1 MKNIQMIEEP
11 RGTFSSE
18 LGVSVAEWQEI
29 LSDRQVTT
37 DNYRRALMA
46 FYNEPGH
53 KSTCSALSLK
63 YFGNGKDAQR
73 YNAWI
78 TKFGMAVVKKLGRFH
93 IIDRKGEECFWNV
106 AVNPGKDLGLGRF
119 EWTLRSELVQA
130 IEKLG
135 WHQKFSWI
143 PFYMEMA
150 DKLLTFK
157 NNRKALVD
165 IVYSLDSQY
174 VNYIHTDDG
183 GHYSDI
189 DPFTFFGIFNRGSS
203 YEKRIKIAAFFKE
216 QLGIEAEVPE
226 NLEGIPTVFSVMS
239 CFCWSAY
246 IDTDIQPLWDLFE
259 AVLKKEQ
266 GKIEILFDKVCK
278 QKGIKWNITMGLFW
292 IRPYEYIALDS
303 CNQSYLNAIGM
314 PVFPE
319 RQLNAAHYFT
329 FLNELK
335 QQLGSEKLK
344 ENTIPDISYN
354 AWQRNIEDTKH
365 YWLAGYSFNN
375 GNYSQLE
382 RFLKEGIWEGWFRN
396 NSKKDKRGLTLAE
409 TIKQGDIIILKAT
422 GTKGKKHDK
431 PFLRVK
437 AVGIIVSD
445 VVIKEQDD
453 FTRCHYNVVY
463 ISTKERDFD
472 DNNLSSYRA
481 SIHKV
486 DKKANK
492 IIDYVKDLL
501 KPKDMKTSKYKEYID
516 LLKEAHNLVLTGAP
530 GTGKTYMARKIA
542 EEMGAETKFVQ
553 FHPSY
558 DYTDF
563 VEGLRP
569 VDNGS
574 GQVVFERK
582 DGVFKEFCSRAVH
595 NIIDSKKSPETISEE
610 ISWSER
616 LEDFVNDAID
626 NETRYKTVNGS
637 EFTVTGMNGNTIL
650 ILNEQNDKT
659 PKLAVNV
666 QDILTLLINKVP
678 LKYVRDIRR
687 YFNRR
692 YNSQPDSYAF
702 VIVDKMRG
710 KYKKE
715 PHHAAN
721 HIPSEGIKEKA
732 FVFIIDEINRGEASK
747 IFGELF
753 YAIDPGY
760 RGDDKN
766 PVQTQYQN
774 LVTASDE
781 FPNGFYVPKNVYILA
796 TMNDIDRSVESMD
809 FAMRRRFTWKEI
821 SPKDTEYM
829 LDELGQPLADEA
841 RKTMH
846 RLNKVIEDTNG
857 LGAAYMIGPA
867 YFRKLKDN
875 GGSFEKLWKMNLEPL
890 LREYLRGFRK
900 INETIKR
907 FEKAF
912 CEEEGAEG
920 NMQES
925 IDR

>member
-1 MKNIQMIEEP
+1 MKNIQMTEEP

-63 YFGNGKDAQR
+63 YFGNAKDAQR

-78 TKFGMAVVKKLGRFH
+78 TKFGMAVVKKLARFH
-93 IIDRKGEECFWNV
+93 VIDTNGEECFWNV
-106 AVNPGKDLGLGRF
+106 AVNPGKDLGQGKF
-119 EWTLRSELVQA
+119 EWTLRGELVQA

-150 DKLLTFK
+150 DKLLAFK
-157 NNRKALVD
+157 DNRKALVD
-165 IVYSLDSQY
+165 IVYSLNKRY

-183 GHYSDI
+183 SHYPDI
-189 DPFTFFGIFNRGSS
+189 DPFTFFGIFNRGNS
-203 YEKRIKIAAFFKE
+203 YEKRIKIATFFKE
-216 QLGIEAEVPE
+216 QLKIEAEVPKDFG
-226 NLEGIPTVFSVMS
+226 GIPILFSAKS

-246 IDTDIQPLWDLFE
+246 IATDIQPLWDLFE

-319 RQLNAAHYFT
+319 RQLNATHYFT

-354 AWQRNIEDTKH
+354 AWQRNIGDTK
-365 YWLAGYSFNN
+365 SSQPNN
-375 GNYSQLE
+375 IEEQLQ
-382 RFLKEGIWEGWFRN
+382 
-396 NSKKDKRGLTLAE
+396 S
-409 TIKQGDIIILKAT
+409 
-422 GTKGKKHDK
+422 
-431 PFLRVK
+431 
-437 AVGIIVSD
+437 
-445 VVIKEQDD
+445 
-453 FTRCHYNVVY
+453 
-463 ISTKERDFD
+463 
-472 DNNLSSYRA
+472 
-481 SIHKV
+481 
-486 DKKANK
+486 
-492 IIDYVKDLL
+492 
-501 KPKDMKTSKYKEYID
+501 KDMKTSKYKEYID

-702 VIVDKMRG
+702 VIVDKMRE

-721 HIPSEGIKEKA
+721 HIPSEGIKEKP

-829 LDELGQPLADEA
+829 LDELRQPLADEA
-841 RKTMH
+841 KKTMH

>member
-18 LGVSVAEWQEI
+18 LGINVTEWQEI

-63 YFGNGKDAQR
+63 YFGNAKDAQR

-78 TKFGMAVVKKLGRFH
+78 TKFGMAVVKRLGHFH

-150 DKLLTFK
+150 DKLLAFK
-157 NNRKALVD
+157 NNRKSLVD
-165 IVYSLDSQY
+165 VVYSLNNRY
-174 VNYIHTDDG
+174 VNYIHTDEG
-183 GHYSDI
+183 GHYPDI
-189 DPFTFFGIFNRGSS
+189 DPFTFFGIFNRGNS
-203 YEKRIKIAAFFKE
+203 YEKRIKIATFFKE
-216 QLGIEAEVPE
+216 QLGIEAEVPKDFG
-226 NLEGIPTVFSVMS
+226 GIPILFSVKS

-246 IDTDIQPLWDLFE
+246 IATDIQPLWNLFE

-354 AWQRNIEDTKH
+354 AWQRNIGDTK
-365 YWLAGYSFNN
+365 S
-375 GNYSQLE
+375 SQPYNIE
-382 RFLKEGIWEGWFRN
+382 
-396 NSKKDKRGLTLAE
+396 
-409 TIKQGDIIILKAT
+409 
-422 GTKGKKHDK
+422 
-431 PFLRVK
+431 
-437 AVGIIVSD
+437 
-445 VVIKEQDD
+445 EQLQ
-453 FTRCHYNVVY
+453 
-463 ISTKERDFD
+463 S
-472 DNNLSSYRA
+472 
-481 SIHKV
+481 
-486 DKKANK
+486 
-492 IIDYVKDLL
+492 
-501 KPKDMKTSKYKEYID
+501 KDMETSKYKEYID

-542 EEMGAETKFVQ
+542 EEMGAETEFVQ

-574 GQVVFERK
+574 DQVVFERK
-582 DGVFKEFCSRAVH
+582 DGVFKEFCSRAVQ

-616 LEDFVNDAID
+616 LEDFVNDAKD
-626 NETRYKTVNGS
+626 YETRYKTVNGS
-637 EFTVTGMNGNTIL
+637 EFTVEKMNEKTIW
-650 ILNEQNDKT
+650 IRNEQNDKT

-687 YFNRR
+687 YFNKR

-702 VIVDKMRG
+702 VIVDKMRE

-721 HIPSEGIKEKA
+721 HIPSEGIKEKP

-774 LVTASDE
+774 LVTDSDG

-841 RKTMH
+841 KKTMH

-890 LREYLRGFRK
+890 LREYLRGFRRIEDTMEK
-900 INETIKR
+900 FK
-907 FEKAF
+907 KAF
-912 CEEEGAEG
+912 FEEEKVEG
-920 NMQES
+920 NM
-925 IDR
+925 

>member
-63 YFGNGKDAQR
+63 YFGNAKDAQR

-78 TKFGMAVVKKLGRFH
+78 TKFGMAVVKRLGRFH
-93 IIDRKGEECFWNV
+93 VIDTKGEECFWNV

-119 EWTLRSELVQA
+119 EWTLRGELVQA

-150 DKLLTFK
+150 DKLLAFK
-157 NNRKALVD
+157 DNRKALVD
-165 IVYSLDSQY
+165 IVYSLNKRY
-174 VNYIHTDDG
+174 VNYIHTDEG
-183 GHYSDI
+183 SHYPDI
-189 DPFTFFGIFNRGSS
+189 DPFTFFGIFNRGNS
-203 YEKRIKIAAFFKE
+203 YEKRIKIATFFKE
-216 QLGIEAEVPE
+216 QLKIEAEVPKDFG
-226 NLEGIPTVFSVMS
+226 GIPILFSAKS

-246 IDTDIQPLWDLFE
+246 VDTDIQPLWDLFE

-354 AWQRNIEDTKH
+354 AWQRNIGDTK
-365 YWLAGYSFNN
+365 S
-375 GNYSQLE
+375 SQPYNIE
-382 RFLKEGIWEGWFRN
+382 
-396 NSKKDKRGLTLAE
+396 
-409 TIKQGDIIILKAT
+409 
-422 GTKGKKHDK
+422 
-431 PFLRVK
+431 
-437 AVGIIVSD
+437 
-445 VVIKEQDD
+445 EQLQ
-453 FTRCHYNVVY
+453 
-463 ISTKERDFD
+463 S
-472 DNNLSSYRA
+472 
-481 SIHKV
+481 
-486 DKKANK
+486 
-492 IIDYVKDLL
+492 
-501 KPKDMKTSKYKEYID
+501 KDMETSKYKEYID

-542 EEMGAETKFVQ
+542 EEMGAETEFVQ

-574 GQVVFERK
+574 DQVVFERK
-582 DGVFKEFCSRAVH
+582 DGVFKEFCSRAVQ

-616 LEDFVNDAID
+616 LKTFVNDAID
-626 NETRYKTVNGS
+626 YRTRYKTVNGS
-637 EFTVTGMNGNTIL
+637 EFTVEDMNEKTIW
-650 ILNEQNDKT
+650 IRNEQNEKT
-659 PKLAVNV
+659 ADLAVNV

-687 YFNRR
+687 YFNGR

-702 VIVDKMRG
+702 VIVDKMRE
-710 KYKKE
+710 KYNKE
-715 PHHAAN
+715 PHHAAS
-721 HIPSEGIKEKA
+721 HIPSEGIKEKP
-732 FVFIIDEINRGEASK
+732 FVFIIDEINRGEVSK

-760 RGDDKN
+760 RGDDIN

-841 RKTMH
+841 KKTMH

-890 LREYLRGFRK
+890 LREYLRGFRRIEDTMEK
-900 INETIKR
+900 FK
-907 FEKAF
+907 KAF
-912 CEEEGAEG
+912 FEEEKVEG
-920 NMQES
+920 NM
-925 IDR
+925 

>member
-1 MKNIQMIEEP
+1 MLRSVDFKGWQTGLFLLLITNTMMKNIQMIEEP

-18 LGVSVAEWQEI
+18 LGINVTKWQEI

-63 YFGNGKDAQR
+63 YFGNAKDAQR

-78 TKFGMAVVKKLGRFH
+78 TKFGMAVVKKLGHFH

-106 AVNPGKDLGLGRF
+106 AVNPGKDLGQGRF
-119 EWTLRSELVQA
+119 EWTLRSELIQA

-174 VNYIHTDDG
+174 VKYIHTDDG
-183 GHYSDI
+183 GRYPDI
-189 DPFTFFGIFNRGSS
+189 DPFTFFGIFNRGNS
-203 YEKRIKIAAFFKE
+203 YEKRIKIATFFKE

-226 NLEGIPTVFSVMS
+226 NLEGIPTVFFVMS

-246 IDTDIQPLWDLFE
+246 IDTDVQPLWDLFE

-354 AWQRNIEDTKH
+354 AWQRNIGDTK
-365 YWLAGYSFNN
+365 S
-375 GNYSQLE
+375 SQPYNIE
-382 RFLKEGIWEGWFRN
+382 
-396 NSKKDKRGLTLAE
+396 
-409 TIKQGDIIILKAT
+409 
-422 GTKGKKHDK
+422 
-431 PFLRVK
+431 
-437 AVGIIVSD
+437 
-445 VVIKEQDD
+445 EQLQ
-453 FTRCHYNVVY
+453 
-463 ISTKERDFD
+463 S
-472 DNNLSSYRA
+472 
-481 SIHKV
+481 
-486 DKKANK
+486 
-492 IIDYVKDLL
+492 
-501 KPKDMKTSKYKEYID
+501 KDMETSKYKEYID

-542 EEMGAETKFVQ
+542 EEMGAETEFVQ

-569 VDNGS
+569 VDKGS
-574 GQVVFERK
+574 DQVVFERK
-582 DGVFKEFCSRAVH
+582 DGVFKEFCSRAVQ

-616 LEDFVNDAID
+616 LKAFVNDAID
-626 NETRYKTVNGS
+626 YRTRYKTVNGS
-637 EFTVTGMNGNTIL
+637 EFTVEDMNEKTIW
-650 ILNEQNDKT
+650 IRNEQNEKT
-659 PKLAVNV
+659 ADLAVNV

-678 LKYVRDIRR
+678 LKYVRDIRL
-687 YFNRR
+687 YFNGR

-702 VIVDKMRG
+702 VIVDKMRE

-721 HIPSEGIKEKA
+721 HIPSEGIKEKP
-732 FVFIIDEINRGEASK
+732 FVFIIDEINRGEVSK

-760 RGDDKN
+760 RGDDIN

-841 RKTMH
+841 KKTMH

-890 LREYLRGFRK
+890 LREYLRGFRRIEDTMEK
-900 INETIKR
+900 FK
-907 FEKAF
+907 KAF
-912 CEEEGAEG
+912 FEEEKAEG
-920 NMQES
+920 NM
-925 IDR
+925 

>member
-1 MKNIQMIEEP
+1 MLRSVDFKGWQTGLFLLLITNTMMKNIQMIEEP

-18 LGVSVAEWQEI
+18 LGINVTEWQEI

-63 YFGNGKDAQR
+63 YFGNAKDAQR

-78 TKFGMAVVKKLGRFH
+78 TKFGMAVVKRLGHFH

-150 DKLLTFK
+150 DKLLAFK
-157 NNRKALVD
+157 NNRKSLVD
-165 IVYSLDSQY
+165 VVYSLNNRY
-174 VNYIHTDDG
+174 VNYIHTDEG
-183 GHYSDI
+183 GHYPDI
-189 DPFTFFGIFNRGSS
+189 DPFTFFGIFNRGNS
-203 YEKRIKIAAFFKE
+203 YEKRIKIATFFKE
-216 QLGIEAEVPE
+216 QLGIEAEVPKDFG
-226 NLEGIPTVFSVMS
+226 GIPILFSVKS

-246 IDTDIQPLWDLFE
+246 IATDIQPLWNLFE

-354 AWQRNIEDTKH
+354 AWQRNIGDTK
-365 YWLAGYSFNN
+365 S
-375 GNYSQLE
+375 SQPYNIE
-382 RFLKEGIWEGWFRN
+382 
-396 NSKKDKRGLTLAE
+396 
-409 TIKQGDIIILKAT
+409 
-422 GTKGKKHDK
+422 
-431 PFLRVK
+431 
-437 AVGIIVSD
+437 
-445 VVIKEQDD
+445 EQLQ
-453 FTRCHYNVVY
+453 
-463 ISTKERDFD
+463 S
-472 DNNLSSYRA
+472 
-481 SIHKV
+481 
-486 DKKANK
+486 
-492 IIDYVKDLL
+492 
-501 KPKDMKTSKYKEYID
+501 KDMETSKYKEYID

-542 EEMGAETKFVQ
+542 EEMGAETEFVQ

-574 GQVVFERK
+574 DQVVFERK
-582 DGVFKEFCSRAVH
+582 DGVFKEFCSRAVQ

-616 LEDFVNDAID
+616 LEDFVNDAKD
-626 NETRYKTVNGS
+626 YETRYKTVNGS
-637 EFTVTGMNGNTIL
+637 EFTVEKMNEKTIW
-650 ILNEQNDKT
+650 IRNEQNDKT

-687 YFNRR
+687 YFNKR

-702 VIVDKMRG
+702 VIVDKMRE

-721 HIPSEGIKEKA
+721 HIPSEGIKEKP

-774 LVTASDE
+774 LVTDSDG

-841 RKTMH
+841 KKTMH

-890 LREYLRGFRK
+890 LREYLRGFRRIEDTMEK
-900 INETIKR
+900 FK
-907 FEKAF
+907 KAF
-912 CEEEGAEG
+912 FEEEKVEG
-920 NMQES
+920 NM
-925 IDR
+925 

>member
-63 YFGNGKDAQR
+63 YFGNAKDAQR

-78 TKFGMAVVKKLGRFH
+78 TKFGMAVVKRLGRFH
-93 IIDRKGEECFWNV
+93 VIDTKGEECFWNV
-106 AVNPGKDLGLGRF
+106 AVNPGKDLGQGKF

-150 DKLLTFK
+150 DKLLAFK
-157 NNRKALVD
+157 DNRKALVD
-165 IVYSLDSQY
+165 IVYSLNKRY
-174 VNYIHTDDG
+174 VNYIHTDEG
-183 GHYSDI
+183 SHYPDI
-189 DPFTFFGIFNRGSS
+189 DPFTFFGIFNRGNS
-203 YEKRIKIAAFFKE
+203 YEKRIKIATFFKE
-216 QLGIEAEVPE
+216 QLKIEAEVPKDFG
-226 NLEGIPTVFSVMS
+226 GIPILFSAKS

-246 IDTDIQPLWDLFE
+246 IATDIQPLWDLFE

-319 RQLNAAHYFT
+319 RQLNAVHYFT

-354 AWQRNIEDTKH
+354 AWQRNIGDTK
-365 YWLAGYSFNN
+365 S
-375 GNYSQLE
+375 SQPYNIE
-382 RFLKEGIWEGWFRN
+382 
-396 NSKKDKRGLTLAE
+396 
-409 TIKQGDIIILKAT
+409 
-422 GTKGKKHDK
+422 
-431 PFLRVK
+431 
-437 AVGIIVSD
+437 
-445 VVIKEQDD
+445 EQLQ
-453 FTRCHYNVVY
+453 
-463 ISTKERDFD
+463 S
-472 DNNLSSYRA
+472 
-481 SIHKV
+481 
-486 DKKANK
+486 
-492 IIDYVKDLL
+492 
-501 KPKDMKTSKYKEYID
+501 KDMETSKYKEYID

-542 EEMGAETKFVQ
+542 EEMGAETEFVQ

-569 VDNGS
+569 IDNGE
-574 GQVVFERK
+574 GQIVFERK
-582 DGVFKEFCSRAVH
+582 DGVFKEFCSRAVQ
-595 NIIDSKKSPETISEE
+595 NLIDTSKSVEE
-610 ISWSER
+610 LSDEKYWKML
-616 LEDFVNDAID
+616 LEEFVNDAID
-626 NETRYKTVNGS
+626 NTTTFKMVNGS
-637 EFTVTGMNGNTIL
+637 EFVITGMTESYVS
-650 ILNEQNDKT
+650 ILNEQNAIVSQINIKIREI
-659 PKLAVNV
+659 LVLLVNEV
-666 QDILTLLINKVP
+666 TLEL
-678 LKYVRDIRR
+678 VRDIRE
-687 YFNRR
+687 YFRR
-692 YNSQPDSYAF
+692 KVTRQEDSYTF
-702 VIVDKMRG
+702 VIVNQMREM
-710 KYKKE
+710 YKTSRSIEVSQALIHNNQK
-715 PHHAAN
+715 
-721 HIPSEGIKEKA
+721 KD

-774 LVTASDE
+774 LVTDSDD

-821 SPKDTEYM
+821 SPKDTENM

-841 RKTMH
+841 KKTMH

-900 INETIKR
+900 INETMKR

>member
-1 MKNIQMIEEP
+1 MMKNIQMIEES

-63 YFGNGKDAQR
+63 YFGNAKDAQR

-78 TKFGMAVVKKLGRFH
+78 TKFGMAVVKRLGRFH
-93 IIDRKGEECFWNV
+93 VIDTKGEECFWNV
-106 AVNPGKDLGLGRF
+106 AVNPGKDLGQGKF

-150 DKLLTFK
+150 DKLLAFK
-157 NNRKALVD
+157 DNRKALVD
-165 IVYSLDSQY
+165 IVYSLNKRY
-174 VNYIHTDDG
+174 VNYIHTDEG
-183 GHYSDI
+183 SHYPDI
-189 DPFTFFGIFNRGSS
+189 DPFTFFGIFNRGNS
-203 YEKRIKIAAFFKE
+203 YEKRIKIATFFKE
-216 QLGIEAEVPE
+216 QLKIEAEVPKDFG
-226 NLEGIPTVFSVMS
+226 GIPILFSAKS

-246 IDTDIQPLWDLFE
+246 IATDIQPLWDLLE

-354 AWQRNIEDTKH
+354 AWQRNIGDTK
-365 YWLAGYSFNN
+365 S
-375 GNYSQLE
+375 SQPYNIE
-382 RFLKEGIWEGWFRN
+382 
-396 NSKKDKRGLTLAE
+396 
-409 TIKQGDIIILKAT
+409 
-422 GTKGKKHDK
+422 
-431 PFLRVK
+431 
-437 AVGIIVSD
+437 
-445 VVIKEQDD
+445 EQLQ
-453 FTRCHYNVVY
+453 
-463 ISTKERDFD
+463 S
-472 DNNLSSYRA
+472 
-481 SIHKV
+481 
-486 DKKANK
+486 
-492 IIDYVKDLL
+492 
-501 KPKDMKTSKYKEYID
+501 KDMKTSKYKEYID

-542 EEMGAETKFVQ
+542 EEMGAETEFVQ

-569 VDNGS
+569 IDNGE
-574 GQVVFERK
+574 GQIVFERK
-582 DGVFKEFCSRAVH
+582 DGVFKEFCSRAVQ
-595 NIIDSKKSPETISEE
+595 NLIDTSKSVEE
-610 ISWSER
+610 LSDEKYWKML
-616 LEDFVNDAID
+616 LEEFVNDAID
-626 NETRYKTVNGS
+626 NTTTFKMVNGS
-637 EFTVTGMNGNTIL
+637 EFVITGMTESYVS
-650 ILNEQNDKT
+650 ILNEQNAIVSQINIKIREI
-659 PKLAVNV
+659 LVLLVNEV
-666 QDILTLLINKVP
+666 TLEL
-678 LKYVRDIRR
+678 VRDIRE
-687 YFNRR
+687 YFRR
-692 YNSQPDSYAF
+692 KVTRQEDSYTF
-702 VIVDKMRG
+702 VIVNQMREM
-710 KYKKE
+710 YKTSRSIEVSQALIHNNQK
-715 PHHAAN
+715 
-721 HIPSEGIKEKA
+721 KDY
-732 FVFIIDEINRGEASK
+732 VFIIDEINRGEASK

-774 LVTASDE
+774 LVTDSDD
-781 FPNGFYVPKNVYILA
+781 FSNGFYVPKNVYILA

-841 RKTMH
+841 KKTMH

-900 INETIKR
+900 INETMKR

>member
-63 YFGNGKDAQR
+63 YFGNAKDAQR

-78 TKFGMAVVKKLGRFH
+78 TKFGMAVVKRLGRFLV
-93 IIDRKGEECFWNV
+93 IDTKGEECFWNV
-106 AVNPGKDLGLGRF
+106 AVNPGKDLGQGKF

-150 DKLLTFK
+150 DKLLAFK
-157 NNRKALVD
+157 DNRKALVD
-165 IVYSLDSQY
+165 IVYSLNKRY
-174 VNYIHTDDG
+174 VNYIHTDEG
-183 GHYSDI
+183 SHYPDI
-189 DPFTFFGIFNRGSS
+189 DPFTFFGIFNRGNS
-203 YEKRIKIAAFFKE
+203 YEKRIKIATFFKE
-216 QLGIEAEVPE
+216 QLKIEAEVPKDFG
-226 NLEGIPTVFSVMS
+226 GIPILFSAKS

-246 IDTDIQPLWDLFE
+246 VDTDIQPLWDLFE

-354 AWQRNIEDTKH
+354 AWQRNIGDTK
-365 YWLAGYSFNN
+365 S
-375 GNYSQLE
+375 SQPYNIE
-382 RFLKEGIWEGWFRN
+382 
-396 NSKKDKRGLTLAE
+396 
-409 TIKQGDIIILKAT
+409 
-422 GTKGKKHDK
+422 
-431 PFLRVK
+431 
-437 AVGIIVSD
+437 
-445 VVIKEQDD
+445 EQLQ
-453 FTRCHYNVVY
+453 
-463 ISTKERDFD
+463 S
-472 DNNLSSYRA
+472 
-481 SIHKV
+481 
-486 DKKANK
+486 
-492 IIDYVKDLL
+492 
-501 KPKDMKTSKYKEYID
+501 KDMETSKYKEYID

-542 EEMGAETKFVQ
+542 EEMGAETEFVQ

-569 VDNGS
+569 IDNGE
-574 GQVVFERK
+574 GQIVFERK
-582 DGVFKEFCSRAVH
+582 DGVFKEFCSRAVQ

-702 VIVDKMRG
+702 VIVDKMRE

-721 HIPSEGIKEKA
+721 HIPTEGIKEKP

-774 LVTASDE
+774 LVTDSDD

-890 LREYLRGFRK
+890 LREYLRGFRRIEDTMEK
-900 INETIKR
+900 FK
-907 FEKAF
+907 KAF
-912 CEEEGAEG
+912 FEEEKVEG
-920 NMQES
+920 NM
-925 IDR
+925 

>member
-1 MKNIQMIEEP
+1 
-11 RGTFSSE
+11 
-18 LGVSVAEWQEI
+18 
-29 LSDRQVTT
+29 
-37 DNYRRALMA
+37 
-46 FYNEPGH
+46 
-53 KSTCSALSLK
+53 
-63 YFGNGKDAQR
+63 
-73 YNAWI
+73 
-78 TKFGMAVVKKLGRFH
+78 
-93 IIDRKGEECFWNV
+93 
-106 AVNPGKDLGLGRF
+106 
-119 EWTLRSELVQA
+119 
-130 IEKLG
+130 
-135 WHQKFSWI
+135 
-143 PFYMEMA
+143 
-150 DKLLTFK
+150 
-157 NNRKALVD
+157 
-165 IVYSLDSQY
+165 
-174 VNYIHTDDG
+174 
-183 GHYSDI
+183 
-189 DPFTFFGIFNRGSS
+189 
-203 YEKRIKIAAFFKE
+203 
-216 QLGIEAEVPE
+216 
-226 NLEGIPTVFSVMS
+226 
-239 CFCWSAY
+239 
-246 IDTDIQPLWDLFE
+246 
-259 AVLKKEQ
+259 
-266 GKIEILFDKVCK
+266 
-278 QKGIKWNITMGLFW
+278 MGLFW

-354 AWQRNIEDTKH
+354 AWQRNIGDTK
-365 YWLAGYSFNN
+365 S
-375 GNYSQLE
+375 SQPYNIE
-382 RFLKEGIWEGWFRN
+382 
-396 NSKKDKRGLTLAE
+396 
-409 TIKQGDIIILKAT
+409 
-422 GTKGKKHDK
+422 
-431 PFLRVK
+431 
-437 AVGIIVSD
+437 
-445 VVIKEQDD
+445 EQLQ
-453 FTRCHYNVVY
+453 
-463 ISTKERDFD
+463 S
-472 DNNLSSYRA
+472 
-481 SIHKV
+481 
-486 DKKANK
+486 
-492 IIDYVKDLL
+492 
-501 KPKDMKTSKYKEYID
+501 KDMETSKYKEYID

-542 EEMGAETKFVQ
+542 EEMGAETEFVQ

-569 VDNGS
+569 VDKGS
-574 GQVVFERK
+574 DQVVFERK
-582 DGVFKEFCSRAVH
+582 DGVFKEFCSRAVQ

-610 ISWSER
+610 ILWSER
-616 LEDFVNDAID
+616 LEDFVNDAKD
-626 NETRYKTVNGS
+626 YETRYKTVNGS
-637 EFTVTGMNGNTIL
+637 EFTVEKMNEKTIW
-650 ILNEQNDKT
+650 IRNEQNDKT

-687 YFNRR
+687 YFNKR

-702 VIVDKMRG
+702 VIVDKMRE

-721 HIPSEGIKEKA
+721 HIPSEGIKEKP

-774 LVTASDE
+774 LVTDSDD

-821 SPKDTEYM
+821 LPKDTEYM

-841 RKTMH
+841 KKTMH

-890 LREYLRGFRK
+890 LREYLRGFRR
-900 INETIKR
+900 IEDTIEK
-907 FEKAF
+907 FKKAF
-912 CEEEGAEG
+912 FEEEKVEG
-920 NMQES
+920 NM
-925 IDR
+925 

>member
-1 MKNIQMIEEP
+1 MIEEP

-18 LGVSVAEWQEI
+18 LGINVTKWQEI

-63 YFGNGKDAQR
+63 YFGNAKDAQR

-78 TKFGMAVVKKLGRFH
+78 TKFGMAVVKKLGHFH

-106 AVNPGKDLGLGRF
+106 AVNPGKDLGQGRF
-119 EWTLRSELVQA
+119 EWTLRSELIQA

-174 VNYIHTDDG
+174 VKYIHTDDG
-183 GHYSDI
+183 GRYPDI
-189 DPFTFFGIFNRGSS
+189 DPFTFFGIFNRGNS
-203 YEKRIKIAAFFKE
+203 YEKRIKIATFFKE

-226 NLEGIPTVFSVMS
+226 NLEGIPTVFFVMS

-246 IDTDIQPLWDLFE
+246 IDTDVQPLWDLFE

-354 AWQRNIEDTKH
+354 AWQRNIGDTK
-365 YWLAGYSFNN
+365 S
-375 GNYSQLE
+375 SQPYNIE
-382 RFLKEGIWEGWFRN
+382 
-396 NSKKDKRGLTLAE
+396 
-409 TIKQGDIIILKAT
+409 
-422 GTKGKKHDK
+422 
-431 PFLRVK
+431 
-437 AVGIIVSD
+437 
-445 VVIKEQDD
+445 EQLQ
-453 FTRCHYNVVY
+453 
-463 ISTKERDFD
+463 S
-472 DNNLSSYRA
+472 
-481 SIHKV
+481 
-486 DKKANK
+486 
-492 IIDYVKDLL
+492 
-501 KPKDMKTSKYKEYID
+501 KDMETSKYKEYID

-542 EEMGAETKFVQ
+542 EEMGAETEFVQ

-569 VDNGS
+569 VDKGS
-574 GQVVFERK
+574 DQVVFERK
-582 DGVFKEFCSRAVH
+582 DGVFKEFCSRAVQ

-616 LEDFVNDAID
+616 LKAFVNDAID
-626 NETRYKTVNGS
+626 YRTRYKTVNGS
-637 EFTVTGMNGNTIL
+637 EFTVEDMNEKTIW
-650 ILNEQNDKT
+650 IRNEQNEKT
-659 PKLAVNV
+659 ADLAVNV

-687 YFNRR
+687 YFNGR

-702 VIVDKMRG
+702 VIVDKMRE

-721 HIPSEGIKEKA
+721 HIPSEGIKEKP
-732 FVFIIDEINRGEASK
+732 FVFIIDEINRGEVSK

-760 RGDDKN
+760 RGDDIN

-841 RKTMH
+841 KKTMH

-890 LREYLRGFRK
+890 LREYLRGFRRIEDTMEK
-900 INETIKR
+900 FK
-907 FEKAF
+907 KAF
-912 CEEEGAEG
+912 FEEEKAEG
-920 NMQES
+920 NM
-925 IDR
+925 

>member
-1 MKNIQMIEEP
+1 M
-11 RGTFSSE
+11 
-18 LGVSVAEWQEI
+18 
-29 LSDRQVTT
+29 
-37 DNYRRALMA
+37 
-46 FYNEPGH
+46 
-53 KSTCSALSLK
+53 
-63 YFGNGKDAQR
+63 
-73 YNAWI
+73 
-78 TKFGMAVVKKLGRFH
+78 
-93 IIDRKGEECFWNV
+93 
-106 AVNPGKDLGLGRF
+106 
-119 EWTLRSELVQA
+119 RSELVQA

-150 DKLLTFK
+150 DKLLAFK
-157 NNRKALVD
+157 DNRKALVD
-165 IVYSLDSQY
+165 IVYSLNKRY
-174 VNYIHTDDG
+174 VNYIHTDEG
-183 GHYSDI
+183 SHYPDI
-189 DPFTFFGIFNRGSS
+189 DPFTFFGIFNRGNS
-203 YEKRIKIAAFFKE
+203 YEKRIKIATFFKE
-216 QLGIEAEVPE
+216 QLKIEAEVPKDFG
-226 NLEGIPTVFSVMS
+226 GIPILFSAKS

-246 IDTDIQPLWDLFE
+246 VDTDIQPLWDLFE

-354 AWQRNIEDTKH
+354 AWQRNIGDTK
-365 YWLAGYSFNN
+365 S
-375 GNYSQLE
+375 SQPYNIE
-382 RFLKEGIWEGWFRN
+382 
-396 NSKKDKRGLTLAE
+396 
-409 TIKQGDIIILKAT
+409 
-422 GTKGKKHDK
+422 
-431 PFLRVK
+431 
-437 AVGIIVSD
+437 
-445 VVIKEQDD
+445 EQLQ
-453 FTRCHYNVVY
+453 
-463 ISTKERDFD
+463 S
-472 DNNLSSYRA
+472 
-481 SIHKV
+481 
-486 DKKANK
+486 
-492 IIDYVKDLL
+492 
-501 KPKDMKTSKYKEYID
+501 KDMETSKYKEYID

-542 EEMGAETKFVQ
+542 EEMGAETEFVQ

-569 VDNGS
+569 IDNGE
-574 GQVVFERK
+574 GQIVFERK
-582 DGVFKEFCSRAVH
+582 DGVFKEFCSRAVQ
-595 NIIDSKKSPETISEE
+595 NLIDTSKSVEE
-610 ISWSER
+610 LSDEKYWKML
-616 LEDFVNDAID
+616 LEEFVNDAID
-626 NETRYKTVNGS
+626 NTTTFKMVNGS
-637 EFTVTGMNGNTIL
+637 EFVITGMTESYVS
-650 ILNEQNDKT
+650 ILNEQNAIVSQINIKIREI
-659 PKLAVNV
+659 LVLLVNEV
-666 QDILTLLINKVP
+666 TLEL
-678 LKYVRDIRR
+678 VRDIRE
-687 YFNRR
+687 YFRR
-692 YNSQPDSYAF
+692 KVTRQEDSYTF
-702 VIVDKMRG
+702 VIVNQMREM
-710 KYKKE
+710 YKTSRSIEVSQALIHNNQK
-715 PHHAAN
+715 
-721 HIPSEGIKEKA
+721 KDY
-732 FVFIIDEINRGEASK
+732 VFIIDEINRGEASK

-774 LVTASDE
+774 LVTDSDD

-890 LREYLRGFRK
+890 LREYLRGFRRIEDTMEK
-900 INETIKR
+900 FK
-907 FEKAF
+907 KAF
-912 CEEEGAEG
+912 FEEEKVEG
-920 NMQES
+920 NM
-925 IDR
+925 

>member
-18 LGVSVAEWQEI
+18 LGVNVAEWQEI

-46 FYNEPGH
+46 FYNELGH

-63 YFGNGKDAQR
+63 YFGNAKDAQR

-78 TKFGMAVVKKLGRFH
+78 TKFGMAVVKRLGRFH
-93 IIDRKGEECFWNV
+93 VIDTKGEECFWNV

-119 EWTLRSELVQA
+119 EWTLRGELVQA

-150 DKLLTFK
+150 DKLLAFK
-157 NNRKALVD
+157 DNRKALVD
-165 IVYSLDSQY
+165 IVYSLNKRY
-174 VNYIHTDDG
+174 VNYIHTDEG
-183 GHYSDI
+183 SHYPDI
-189 DPFTFFGIFNRGSS
+189 DPFTFFGIFNRGNS
-203 YEKRIKIAAFFKE
+203 YEKRIKIATFFKE
-216 QLGIEAEVPE
+216 QLKIEAEVPKDFG
-226 NLEGIPTVFSVMS
+226 GIPILFSAKS

-246 IDTDIQPLWDLFE
+246 VDTDIQPLWDLFE

-354 AWQRNIEDTKH
+354 AWQRNIGDTK
-365 YWLAGYSFNN
+365 S
-375 GNYSQLE
+375 SQPCNIE
-382 RFLKEGIWEGWFRN
+382 
-396 NSKKDKRGLTLAE
+396 
-409 TIKQGDIIILKAT
+409 
-422 GTKGKKHDK
+422 
-431 PFLRVK
+431 
-437 AVGIIVSD
+437 
-445 VVIKEQDD
+445 EQLQ
-453 FTRCHYNVVY
+453 
-463 ISTKERDFD
+463 S
-472 DNNLSSYRA
+472 
-481 SIHKV
+481 
-486 DKKANK
+486 
-492 IIDYVKDLL
+492 
-501 KPKDMKTSKYKEYID
+501 KDMETSKYKEYID

-542 EEMGAETKFVQ
+542 EEMGAETEFVQ

-569 VDNGS
+569 VDKGS
-574 GQVVFERK
+574 DQVVFERK
-582 DGVFKEFCSRAVH
+582 DGIFKEFCSRAVQ

-702 VIVDKMRG
+702 VIVDKMRE

-721 HIPSEGIKEKA
+721 HILSEGIKEKP

-774 LVTASDE
+774 LVTDSDD

-890 LREYLRGFRK
+890 LREYLRGFRRIEDTMEK
-900 INETIKR
+900 FK
-907 FEKAF
+907 KAF
-912 CEEEGAEG
+912 FEEEKVEG
-920 NMQES
+920 NM
-925 IDR
+925 

>member
-63 YFGNGKDAQR
+63 YFGNAKDAQR

-78 TKFGMAVVKKLGRFH
+78 TKFGMAVVKRLGRFH
-93 IIDRKGEECFWNV
+93 VIDTKGEECFWNV
-106 AVNPGKDLGLGRF
+106 AVNPGKDLGQGKF

-150 DKLLTFK
+150 DKLLAFK
-157 NNRKALVD
+157 DNRKALAD
-165 IVYSLDSQY
+165 IVYSLDRQY
-174 VNYIHTDDG
+174 VKYIHTDDG
-183 GHYSDI
+183 GRYPDI
-189 DPFTFFGIFNRGSS
+189 DPFTFFGIFNRGNS
-203 YEKRIKIAAFFKE
+203 YEKRIKIATFFKE
-216 QLGIEAEVPE
+216 QLKIEAEVPKDFG
-226 NLEGIPTVFSVMS
+226 GIPILFSAKS

-246 IDTDIQPLWDLFE
+246 VDTDIQPLWDLFE

-314 PVFPE
+314 TVFPE

-354 AWQRNIEDTKH
+354 AWQRNIGDTK
-365 YWLAGYSFNN
+365 S
-375 GNYSQLE
+375 SQPYNIE
-382 RFLKEGIWEGWFRN
+382 
-396 NSKKDKRGLTLAE
+396 
-409 TIKQGDIIILKAT
+409 
-422 GTKGKKHDK
+422 
-431 PFLRVK
+431 
-437 AVGIIVSD
+437 
-445 VVIKEQDD
+445 EQLQ
-453 FTRCHYNVVY
+453 
-463 ISTKERDFD
+463 S
-472 DNNLSSYRA
+472 
-481 SIHKV
+481 
-486 DKKANK
+486 
-492 IIDYVKDLL
+492 
-501 KPKDMKTSKYKEYID
+501 KDMETSKYKEYID

-542 EEMGAETKFVQ
+542 EEMGAETEFVQ

-569 VDNGS
+569 VDKGS
-574 GQVVFERK
+574 DQVVFERK
-582 DGVFKEFCSRAVH
+582 DGVFKEFCSRAVQ

-610 ISWSER
+610 ILWSER
-616 LEDFVNDAID
+616 LEDFVNDAKD
-626 NETRYKTVNGS
+626 YETRYKTVNGS
-637 EFTVTGMNGNTIL
+637 EFTVEKMNEKTIW
-650 ILNEQNDKT
+650 IRNEQNDKT

-687 YFNRR
+687 YFNGR

-702 VIVDKMRG
+702 VIVDKMRE

-721 HIPSEGIKEKA
+721 HIPSEGIKEKP

-774 LVTASDE
+774 LVTDSDD

-890 LREYLRGFRK
+890 LREYLRGFRRIEDTMEK
-900 INETIKR
+900 FK
-907 FEKAF
+907 KAF
-912 CEEEGAEG
+912 FEEEKVEG
-920 NMQES
+920 NM
-925 IDR
+925 

>member
-63 YFGNGKDAQR
+63 YFGNAKDAQR

-78 TKFGMAVVKKLGRFH
+78 TKFGMAVVKRLGRFH
-93 IIDRKGEECFWNV
+93 VIDTKGEECFWNV
-106 AVNPGKDLGLGRF
+106 AVNPGKDLGQGKF

-150 DKLLTFK
+150 DKLLAFK
-157 NNRKALVD
+157 DNRKALVD
-165 IVYSLDSQY
+165 IVYSLNKRY
-174 VNYIHTDDG
+174 VNYIHTDEG
-183 GHYSDI
+183 SHYPDI
-189 DPFTFFGIFNRGSS
+189 DPFTFFGIFNRGNS
-203 YEKRIKIAAFFKE
+203 YEKRIKIATFFKE
-216 QLGIEAEVPE
+216 QLKIEAEVPKDFG
-226 NLEGIPTVFSVMS
+226 GIPILFSAKS

-246 IDTDIQPLWDLFE
+246 VDTDIQPLWDLFE

-354 AWQRNIEDTKH
+354 AWQRNIGDTK
-365 YWLAGYSFNN
+365 S
-375 GNYSQLE
+375 SQPYNIE
-382 RFLKEGIWEGWFRN
+382 
-396 NSKKDKRGLTLAE
+396 
-409 TIKQGDIIILKAT
+409 
-422 GTKGKKHDK
+422 
-431 PFLRVK
+431 
-437 AVGIIVSD
+437 
-445 VVIKEQDD
+445 EQLQ
-453 FTRCHYNVVY
+453 
-463 ISTKERDFD
+463 S
-472 DNNLSSYRA
+472 
-481 SIHKV
+481 
-486 DKKANK
+486 
-492 IIDYVKDLL
+492 
-501 KPKDMKTSKYKEYID
+501 KDMETSKYKEYID

-542 EEMGAETKFVQ
+542 EEMGAETEFVQ

-569 VDNGS
+569 VDKGS
-574 GQVVFERK
+574 DQVVFERK
-582 DGVFKEFCSRAVH
+582 DGVFKEFCSRAVQ

-610 ISWSER
+610 ILWSER
-616 LEDFVNDAID
+616 LEDFVNDAKD
-626 NETRYKTVNGS
+626 YETRYKTVNGS
-637 EFTVTGMNGNTIL
+637 EFTVEKMNEKTIW
-650 ILNEQNDKT
+650 IRNEQNDKT

-687 YFNRR
+687 YFNKR

-702 VIVDKMRG
+702 VIVDKMRE

-721 HIPSEGIKEKA
+721 HIPSEGIKEKP

-774 LVTASDE
+774 LVTDSDD

-821 SPKDTEYM
+821 LPKDTEYM

-841 RKTMH
+841 KKTMH

-890 LREYLRGFRK
+890 LREYLRGFRR
-900 INETIKR
+900 IEDTIEK
-907 FEKAF
+907 FKKAF
-912 CEEEGAEG
+912 FEEEKVEG
-920 NMQES
+920 NM
-925 IDR
+925 

>member
-1 MKNIQMIEEP
+1 MMKNIQMIEEP

-18 LGVSVAEWQEI
+18 LGINVTKWQEI

-63 YFGNGKDAQR
+63 YFGNAKDAQR

-78 TKFGMAVVKKLGRFH
+78 TKFGMAVVKKLGHFH

-106 AVNPGKDLGLGRF
+106 AVNPGKDLGQGRF
-119 EWTLRSELVQA
+119 EWTLRSELIQA

-174 VNYIHTDDG
+174 VKYIHTDDG
-183 GHYSDI
+183 GRYPDI
-189 DPFTFFGIFNRGSS
+189 DPFTFFGIFNRGNS
-203 YEKRIKIAAFFKE
+203 YEKRIKIATFFKE

-226 NLEGIPTVFSVMS
+226 NLEGIPTVFFVMS

-246 IDTDIQPLWDLFE
+246 IDTDVQPLWDLFE

-354 AWQRNIEDTKH
+354 AWQRNIGDTK
-365 YWLAGYSFNN
+365 S
-375 GNYSQLE
+375 SQPYNIE
-382 RFLKEGIWEGWFRN
+382 
-396 NSKKDKRGLTLAE
+396 
-409 TIKQGDIIILKAT
+409 
-422 GTKGKKHDK
+422 
-431 PFLRVK
+431 
-437 AVGIIVSD
+437 
-445 VVIKEQDD
+445 EQLQ
-453 FTRCHYNVVY
+453 
-463 ISTKERDFD
+463 S
-472 DNNLSSYRA
+472 
-481 SIHKV
+481 
-486 DKKANK
+486 
-492 IIDYVKDLL
+492 
-501 KPKDMKTSKYKEYID
+501 KDMETSKYKEYID

-542 EEMGAETKFVQ
+542 EEMGAETEFVQ

-569 VDNGS
+569 VDKGS
-574 GQVVFERK
+574 DQVVFERK
-582 DGVFKEFCSRAVH
+582 DGVFKEFCSRAVQ

-616 LEDFVNDAID
+616 LKAFVNDAID
-626 NETRYKTVNGS
+626 YRTRYKTVNGS
-637 EFTVTGMNGNTIL
+637 EFTVEDMNEKTIW
-650 ILNEQNDKT
+650 IRNEQNEKT
-659 PKLAVNV
+659 ADLAVNV

-687 YFNRR
+687 YFNGR

-702 VIVDKMRG
+702 VIVDKMRE

-721 HIPSEGIKEKA
+721 HIPSEGIKEKP
-732 FVFIIDEINRGEASK
+732 FVFIIDEINRGEVSK

-760 RGDDKN
+760 RGDDIN

-841 RKTMH
+841 KKTMH

-890 LREYLRGFRK
+890 LREYLRGFRRIEDTMEK
-900 INETIKR
+900 FK
-907 FEKAF
+907 KAF
-912 CEEEGAEG
+912 FEEEKAEG
-920 NMQES
+920 NM
-925 IDR
+925 

>member
-18 LGVSVAEWQEI
+18 LGINVTKWQEI

-63 YFGNGKDAQR
+63 YFGNAKDAQR

-78 TKFGMAVVKKLGRFH
+78 TKFGMAVVKKLGHFH

-106 AVNPGKDLGLGRF
+106 AVNPGKDLGQGRF
-119 EWTLRSELVQA
+119 EWTLRSELIQA

-174 VNYIHTDDG
+174 VKYIHTDDG
-183 GHYSDI
+183 GRYPDI
-189 DPFTFFGIFNRGSS
+189 DPFTFFGIFNRGNS
-203 YEKRIKIAAFFKE
+203 YEKRIKIATFFKE

-226 NLEGIPTVFSVMS
+226 NLEGIPTVFFVMS

-246 IDTDIQPLWDLFE
+246 IDTDVQPLWDLFE

-354 AWQRNIEDTKH
+354 AWQRNIGDTK
-365 YWLAGYSFNN
+365 S
-375 GNYSQLE
+375 SQPYNIE
-382 RFLKEGIWEGWFRN
+382 
-396 NSKKDKRGLTLAE
+396 
-409 TIKQGDIIILKAT
+409 
-422 GTKGKKHDK
+422 
-431 PFLRVK
+431 
-437 AVGIIVSD
+437 
-445 VVIKEQDD
+445 EQLQ
-453 FTRCHYNVVY
+453 
-463 ISTKERDFD
+463 S
-472 DNNLSSYRA
+472 
-481 SIHKV
+481 
-486 DKKANK
+486 
-492 IIDYVKDLL
+492 
-501 KPKDMKTSKYKEYID
+501 KDMETSKYKEYID

-542 EEMGAETKFVQ
+542 EEMGAETEFVQ

-569 VDNGS
+569 VDKGS
-574 GQVVFERK
+574 DQVVFERK
-582 DGVFKEFCSRAVH
+582 DGVFKEFCSRAVQ

-616 LEDFVNDAID
+616 LKAFVNDAID
-626 NETRYKTVNGS
+626 YRTRYKTVNGS
-637 EFTVTGMNGNTIL
+637 EFTVEDMNEKTIW
-650 ILNEQNDKT
+650 IRNEQNEKT
-659 PKLAVNV
+659 ADLAVNV

-687 YFNRR
+687 YFNGR

-702 VIVDKMRG
+702 VIVDKMRE

-721 HIPSEGIKEKA
+721 HIPSEGIKEKP
-732 FVFIIDEINRGEASK
+732 FVFIIDEINRGEVSK

-760 RGDDKN
+760 RGDDIN

-841 RKTMH
+841 KKTMH

-890 LREYLRGFRK
+890 LREYLRGFRRIEDTMEK
-900 INETIKR
+900 FK
-907 FEKAF
+907 KAF
-912 CEEEGAEG
+912 FEEEKAEG
-920 NMQES
+920 NM
-925 IDR
+925 

>member
-63 YFGNGKDAQR
+63 YFGNAKDAQR

-78 TKFGMAVVKKLGRFH
+78 TKFGMAVVKRLGRFH
-93 IIDRKGEECFWNV
+93 VIDRKGEECFWNV

-150 DKLLTFK
+150 DKILAFK
-157 NNRKALVD
+157 DNRKALVD
-165 IVYSLDSQY
+165 VVYSLNKRY
-174 VNYIHTDDG
+174 VNYIHTDEG
-183 GHYSDI
+183 SHYPDI
-189 DPFTFFGIFNRGSS
+189 DPFTFFGIFNRGNS
-203 YEKRIKIAAFFKE
+203 YEKRIKIVTFFKE
-216 QLGIEAEVPE
+216 QLKIEAEVPKDFG
-226 NLEGIPTVFSVMS
+226 GIPILFSAKS

-246 IDTDIQPLWDLFE
+246 IATDIQPLWDLFE

-354 AWQRNIEDTKH
+354 AWQRNIGDTK
-365 YWLAGYSFNN
+365 S
-375 GNYSQLE
+375 SQPYNIE
-382 RFLKEGIWEGWFRN
+382 
-396 NSKKDKRGLTLAE
+396 
-409 TIKQGDIIILKAT
+409 
-422 GTKGKKHDK
+422 
-431 PFLRVK
+431 
-437 AVGIIVSD
+437 
-445 VVIKEQDD
+445 EQLQ
-453 FTRCHYNVVY
+453 
-463 ISTKERDFD
+463 S
-472 DNNLSSYRA
+472 
-481 SIHKV
+481 
-486 DKKANK
+486 
-492 IIDYVKDLL
+492 
-501 KPKDMKTSKYKEYID
+501 KDMETSKYKEYID

-542 EEMGAETKFVQ
+542 EEMGAETEFVQ

-569 VDNGS
+569 VDKGS
-574 GQVVFERK
+574 DQVVFERK
-582 DGVFKEFCSRAVH
+582 DGIFKEFCSRAVQ

-616 LEDFVNDAID
+616 LEDFVNDARD
-626 NETRYKTVNGS
+626 YETRYKTVNGS
-637 EFTVTGMNGNTIL
+637 EFTVEDMNEKTIW
-650 ILNEQNDKT
+650 IRNEQNEKT
-659 PKLAVNV
+659 ADLAVNV

-687 YFNRR
+687 YFNGRC
-692 YNSQPDSYAF
+692 NSQPDSYAF
-702 VIVDKMRG
+702 VIVDKMRE

-721 HIPSEGIKEKA
+721 HIPSEGIKEKP
-732 FVFIIDEINRGEASK
+732 FVFIIDEINRGEVSK

-760 RGDDKN
+760 RGDDIN

-841 RKTMH
+841 KKTMH

-890 LREYLRGFRK
+890 LREYLRGFRRIEDTMEK
-900 INETIKR
+900 FK
-907 FEKAF
+907 KAF
-912 CEEEGAEG
+912 FEEEKVEG
-920 NMQES
+920 NM
-925 IDR
+925 

>member
-1 MKNIQMIEEP
+1 MMKNIQMIEEP

-63 YFGNGKDAQR
+63 YFGNAKDAQR

-78 TKFGMAVVKKLGRFH
+78 TKFGMAVVKRLGRFH
-93 IIDRKGEECFWNV
+93 VIDTKGEECFWNV
-106 AVNPGKDLGLGRF
+106 AVNPGKDLGQGKF

-150 DKLLTFK
+150 DKLLAFK
-157 NNRKALVD
+157 NNRKSLVD
-165 IVYSLDSQY
+165 VVYSLNNRY
-174 VNYIHTDDG
+174 VNYIHTDEG
-183 GHYSDI
+183 GHYPDI
-189 DPFTFFGIFNRGSS
+189 DPFTFFGIFNRGNS
-203 YEKRIKIAAFFKE
+203 YEKRIKIATFFKE
-216 QLGIEAEVPE
+216 QLGIEAEVPKDFG
-226 NLEGIPTVFSVMS
+226 GIPILFSVKS

-246 IDTDIQPLWDLFE
+246 IATDIQPLWDLFE

-354 AWQRNIEDTKH
+354 AWQRNIGDTK
-365 YWLAGYSFNN
+365 S
-375 GNYSQLE
+375 SQPYNIE
-382 RFLKEGIWEGWFRN
+382 
-396 NSKKDKRGLTLAE
+396 
-409 TIKQGDIIILKAT
+409 
-422 GTKGKKHDK
+422 
-431 PFLRVK
+431 
-437 AVGIIVSD
+437 
-445 VVIKEQDD
+445 EQLQ
-453 FTRCHYNVVY
+453 
-463 ISTKERDFD
+463 S
-472 DNNLSSYRA
+472 
-481 SIHKV
+481 
-486 DKKANK
+486 
-492 IIDYVKDLL
+492 
-501 KPKDMKTSKYKEYID
+501 KDMETSKYKEYID

-542 EEMGAETKFVQ
+542 EEMGAETEFVQ

-569 VDNGS
+569 VDKGS
-574 GQVVFERK
+574 DQVVFERK
-582 DGVFKEFCSRAVH
+582 DGVFKEFCSRAVQ

-616 LEDFVNDAID
+616 LKAFVNDAID
-626 NETRYKTVNGS
+626 YRTRYKTVNGS
-637 EFTVTGMNGNTIL
+637 EFTVEDMNEKTIW
-650 ILNEQNDKT
+650 IRNEQNEKT
-659 PKLAVNV
+659 ADLAVNV

-687 YFNRR
+687 YFNGR

-702 VIVDKMRG
+702 VIVDKMRE

-721 HIPSEGIKEKA
+721 HIPSEGIKEKP
-732 FVFIIDEINRGEASK
+732 FVFIIDEINRGEVSK

-760 RGDDKN
+760 RGDDIN

-841 RKTMH
+841 KKKMH

-890 LREYLRGFRK
+890 LREYLRGFRRIEDTMEK
-900 INETIKR
+900 FK
-907 FEKAF
+907 KAF
-912 CEEEGAEG
+912 FEEGKVEG
-920 NMQES
+920 NM
-925 IDR
+925 

>member
-63 YFGNGKDAQR
+63 YFGNAKDAQR

-106 AVNPGKDLGLGRF
+106 AVNPGKDLGQGKF
-119 EWTLRSELVQA
+119 EWMLRSELVQA

-150 DKLLTFK
+150 DKLLAFK
-157 NNRKALVD
+157 DNRKALVD
-165 IVYSLDSQY
+165 VVYSLNKRY
-174 VNYIHTDDG
+174 VNYIHTDEG
-183 GHYSDI
+183 SHYPDI
-189 DPFTFFGIFNRGSS
+189 DPFTFFGIFNRGNS
-203 YEKRIKIAAFFKE
+203 YEKRIKIATFFKE
-216 QLGIEAEVPE
+216 QLKIEAEVPKDFG
-226 NLEGIPTVFSVMS
+226 GIPILFSVKS

-246 IDTDIQPLWDLFE
+246 VDTDIQPLWDLFE

-354 AWQRNIEDTKH
+354 AWQRNIGDTK
-365 YWLAGYSFNN
+365 S
-375 GNYSQLE
+375 SQPYNIE
-382 RFLKEGIWEGWFRN
+382 
-396 NSKKDKRGLTLAE
+396 
-409 TIKQGDIIILKAT
+409 
-422 GTKGKKHDK
+422 
-431 PFLRVK
+431 
-437 AVGIIVSD
+437 
-445 VVIKEQDD
+445 EQLQ
-453 FTRCHYNVVY
+453 
-463 ISTKERDFD
+463 S
-472 DNNLSSYRA
+472 
-481 SIHKV
+481 
-486 DKKANK
+486 
-492 IIDYVKDLL
+492 
-501 KPKDMKTSKYKEYID
+501 KDMETSKYKEYID

-542 EEMGAETKFVQ
+542 EEMGAETEFVQ

-569 VDNGS
+569 VDKGS
-574 GQVVFERK
+574 DQVVFERK
-582 DGVFKEFCSRAVH
+582 DGVFKEFCSRAVQ

-610 ISWSER
+610 ILWSER
-616 LEDFVNDAID
+616 LEDFVNDAKD
-626 NETRYKTVNGS
+626 YETRYKTVNGS
-637 EFTVTGMNGNTIL
+637 EFTVEKMNEKTIW
-650 ILNEQNDKT
+650 IRNEQNDKT

-687 YFNRR
+687 YFNKR

-702 VIVDKMRG
+702 VIVDKMRE

-721 HIPSEGIKEKA
+721 HIPSEGIKEKP

-774 LVTASDE
+774 LVTDSDD

-821 SPKDTEYM
+821 LPKDTEYM

-841 RKTMH
+841 KKTMH

-890 LREYLRGFRK
+890 LREYLRGFRRIEDTMEK
-900 INETIKR
+900 FK
-907 FEKAF
+907 KAF
-912 CEEEGAEG
+912 FEEEKVEG
-920 NMQES
+920 NM
-925 IDR
+925 

>member
-18 LGVSVAEWQEI
+18 LGINVTKWQEI

-63 YFGNGKDAQR
+63 YFGNAKDAQR

-78 TKFGMAVVKKLGRFH
+78 TKFGMAVVKKLGHFH

-106 AVNPGKDLGLGRF
+106 AVNPGKDLGQGRF
-119 EWTLRSELVQA
+119 EWTLRSELIQA

-135 WHQKFSWI
+135 WHQKFSWR

-174 VNYIHTDDG
+174 VKYIHTDDG
-183 GHYSDI
+183 GRYPDI
-189 DPFTFFGIFNRGSS
+189 DPFTFFGIFNRGNS
-203 YEKRIKIAAFFKE
+203 YEKRIKIATFFKE

-226 NLEGIPTVFSVMS
+226 NLEGIPTVFFVMS

-246 IDTDIQPLWDLFE
+246 IDTDVQPLWDLFE

-354 AWQRNIEDTKH
+354 AWQRNIGDTK
-365 YWLAGYSFNN
+365 S
-375 GNYSQLE
+375 SQPYNIE
-382 RFLKEGIWEGWFRN
+382 
-396 NSKKDKRGLTLAE
+396 
-409 TIKQGDIIILKAT
+409 
-422 GTKGKKHDK
+422 
-431 PFLRVK
+431 
-437 AVGIIVSD
+437 
-445 VVIKEQDD
+445 EQLQ
-453 FTRCHYNVVY
+453 
-463 ISTKERDFD
+463 S
-472 DNNLSSYRA
+472 
-481 SIHKV
+481 
-486 DKKANK
+486 
-492 IIDYVKDLL
+492 
-501 KPKDMKTSKYKEYID
+501 KDMETSKYKEYID

-542 EEMGAETKFVQ
+542 EEMGAETEFVQ

-569 VDNGS
+569 VDKGS
-574 GQVVFERK
+574 DQVVFERK
-582 DGVFKEFCSRAVH
+582 DGVFKEFCSRAVQ

-616 LEDFVNDAID
+616 LKAFVNDAID
-626 NETRYKTVNGS
+626 YRTRYKTVNGS
-637 EFTVTGMNGNTIL
+637 EFTVEDMNEKTIW
-650 ILNEQNDKT
+650 IRNEQNEKT
-659 PKLAVNV
+659 ADLAVNV

-687 YFNRR
+687 YFNGR

-702 VIVDKMRG
+702 VIVDKMRE

-721 HIPSEGIKEKA
+721 HIPSEGIKEKP
-732 FVFIIDEINRGEASK
+732 FVFIIDEINRGEVSK

-760 RGDDKN
+760 RGDDIN

-841 RKTMH
+841 KKTMH

-890 LREYLRGFRK
+890 LREYLRGFRRIEDTMEK
-900 INETIKR
+900 FK
-907 FEKAF
+907 KAF
-912 CEEEGAEG
+912 FEEEKAEG
-920 NMQES
+920 NM
-925 IDR
+925 

>member
-63 YFGNGKDAQR
+63 YFGNAKDAQW

-78 TKFGMAVVKKLGRFH
+78 TKFGMAVVKRLDRFH
-93 IIDRKGEECFWNV
+93 VIDTKGEECFWNV
-106 AVNPGKDLGLGRF
+106 AVNPGKDLGQGKF
-119 EWTLRSELVQA
+119 EWTLRSELIQA

-150 DKLLTFK
+150 DKLLAFK
-157 NNRKALVD
+157 DNRKALVD
-165 IVYSLDSQY
+165 IVYSLNKRY
-174 VNYIHTDDG
+174 VNYIHTDEG
-183 GHYSDI
+183 SHYPDI
-189 DPFTFFGIFNRGSS
+189 DPFTFFGIFNRGNS
-203 YEKRIKIAAFFKE
+203 YEKRTRIATFFKE
-216 QLGIEAEVPE
+216 QLKIEAEVPKDFG
-226 NLEGIPTVFSVMS
+226 GIPILFSVKS

-246 IDTDIQPLWDLFE
+246 VDTDIQPLWDLFE

-354 AWQRNIEDTKH
+354 AWQRNIGDTK
-365 YWLAGYSFNN
+365 S
-375 GNYSQLE
+375 SQPYNIE
-382 RFLKEGIWEGWFRN
+382 
-396 NSKKDKRGLTLAE
+396 
-409 TIKQGDIIILKAT
+409 
-422 GTKGKKHDK
+422 
-431 PFLRVK
+431 
-437 AVGIIVSD
+437 
-445 VVIKEQDD
+445 EQLQ
-453 FTRCHYNVVY
+453 
-463 ISTKERDFD
+463 S
-472 DNNLSSYRA
+472 
-481 SIHKV
+481 
-486 DKKANK
+486 
-492 IIDYVKDLL
+492 
-501 KPKDMKTSKYKEYID
+501 KDMETSKYKEYID

-542 EEMGAETKFVQ
+542 EEMGAETEFVQ

-569 VDNGS
+569 IDNGE
-574 GQVVFERK
+574 GQIVFERK
-582 DGVFKEFCSRAVH
+582 DGVFKEFCSRAVQ
-595 NIIDSKKSPETISEE
+595 NLIDTSKSVEE
-610 ISWSER
+610 LSDEKYWKML
-616 LEDFVNDAID
+616 LEEFVNDAID
-626 NETRYKTVNGS
+626 NTTTFKMVNGS
-637 EFTVTGMNGNTIL
+637 EFVITGMTESYVS
-650 ILNEQNDKT
+650 ILNEQNAIVSQINIKIREI
-659 PKLAVNV
+659 LVLLVNEV
-666 QDILTLLINKVP
+666 TLEL
-678 LKYVRDIRR
+678 VRDIRE
-687 YFNRR
+687 YFRR
-692 YNSQPDSYAF
+692 KVTRQEDSYTF
-702 VIVDKMRG
+702 VIVNQMREM
-710 KYKKE
+710 YKTSRSIEVSQALIHNNQK
-715 PHHAAN
+715 
-721 HIPSEGIKEKA
+721 KDY
-732 FVFIIDEINRGEASK
+732 VFIIDEINRGEASK

-774 LVTASDE
+774 LVTDSDD

-841 RKTMH
+841 KKTMH

-900 INETIKR
+900 INETMKR

>member
-37 DNYRRALMA
+37 DNYHRALMA

-63 YFGNGKDAQR
+63 YFGNAKDAQR

-78 TKFGMAVVKKLGRFH
+78 TKFGMAVVKRLGRFH
-93 IIDRKGEECFWNV
+93 VIDTKGEECFWNV
-106 AVNPGKDLGLGRF
+106 AVNPGKDLGQGKF

-150 DKLLTFK
+150 DKLLAFK
-157 NNRKALVD
+157 DNRKALVD
-165 IVYSLDSQY
+165 VVYSLNKRY
-174 VNYIHTDDG
+174 VNYIHTDEG
-183 GHYSDI
+183 SHYPDI
-189 DPFTFFGIFNRGSS
+189 DPFTFFGIFNRGNS
-203 YEKRIKIAAFFKE
+203 YEKRIKIATFFKE
-216 QLGIEAEVPE
+216 QLKIEAEVPKDFG
-226 NLEGIPTVFSVMS
+226 GIPILFSVKS

-246 IDTDIQPLWDLFE
+246 IATDIQPLWDLFE

-319 RQLNAAHYFT
+319 RQLNATHYFT

-354 AWQRNIEDTKH
+354 AWQRNIGDTK
-365 YWLAGYSFNN
+365 SFQPYNIEE
-375 GNYSQLE
+375 QLQ
-382 RFLKEGIWEGWFRN
+382 
-396 NSKKDKRGLTLAE
+396 S
-409 TIKQGDIIILKAT
+409 
-422 GTKGKKHDK
+422 
-431 PFLRVK
+431 
-437 AVGIIVSD
+437 
-445 VVIKEQDD
+445 
-453 FTRCHYNVVY
+453 
-463 ISTKERDFD
+463 
-472 DNNLSSYRA
+472 
-481 SIHKV
+481 
-486 DKKANK
+486 
-492 IIDYVKDLL
+492 
-501 KPKDMKTSKYKEYID
+501 KDMETSKYKEYID

-542 EEMGAETKFVQ
+542 EEMGAETEFVQ

-569 VDNGS
+569 IDNGE
-574 GQVVFERK
+574 GQIVFERK
-582 DGVFKEFCSRAVH
+582 DGVFKEFCSRAVQ
-595 NIIDSKKSPETISEE
+595 NLIDTSKSVEE
-610 ISWSER
+610 LSDEKYWKML
-616 LEDFVNDAID
+616 LEEVVNDAID
-626 NETRYKTVNGS
+626 NTTTFKMVNGS
-637 EFTVTGMNGNTIL
+637 EFVITGMTESYVS
-650 ILNEQNDKT
+650 ILNEQNAIVSQINIKIREI
-659 PKLAVNV
+659 LVLLVNEV
-666 QDILTLLINKVP
+666 TLEL
-678 LKYVRDIRR
+678 VRDIRE
-687 YFNRR
+687 YFRR
-692 YNSQPDSYAF
+692 KVTRQEDSYTF
-702 VIVDKMRG
+702 VIVNQMREM
-710 KYKKE
+710 YKTSRSIEVSQALIHNNQK
-715 PHHAAN
+715 
-721 HIPSEGIKEKA
+721 KDY
-732 FVFIIDEINRGEASK
+732 VFIIDEINRGEASK

-774 LVTASDE
+774 LVTDSDD

-890 LREYLRGFRK
+890 LREYLRGFRRIEDTMEK
-900 INETIKR
+900 FK
-907 FEKAF
+907 KAF
-912 CEEEGAEG
+912 FEEEKVEG
-920 NMQES
+920 NM
-925 IDR
+925 

>member
-63 YFGNGKDAQR
+63 YFGNAKDAQR

-106 AVNPGKDLGLGRF
+106 AVNPGKDLGQGKF

-150 DKLLTFK
+150 DKLLAFK
-157 NNRKALVD
+157 DDRKALAD
-165 IVYSLDSQY
+165 IVYSLDRQY
-174 VNYIHTDDG
+174 VKYIHTDDG
-183 GHYSDI
+183 GRYPDI

-216 QLGIEAEVPE
+216 QLGIAAEVPE

-246 IDTDIQPLWDLFE
+246 IDTDVQPLWDLFE

-319 RQLNAAHYFT
+319 RQLNATHYFT

-354 AWQRNIEDTKH
+354 AWQRNIGDTK
-365 YWLAGYSFNN
+365 S
-375 GNYSQLE
+375 SQPYNIE
-382 RFLKEGIWEGWFRN
+382 
-396 NSKKDKRGLTLAE
+396 
-409 TIKQGDIIILKAT
+409 
-422 GTKGKKHDK
+422 
-431 PFLRVK
+431 
-437 AVGIIVSD
+437 
-445 VVIKEQDD
+445 EQLQ
-453 FTRCHYNVVY
+453 
-463 ISTKERDFD
+463 S
-472 DNNLSSYRA
+472 
-481 SIHKV
+481 
-486 DKKANK
+486 
-492 IIDYVKDLL
+492 
-501 KPKDMKTSKYKEYID
+501 KDMETSKYKEYID

-542 EEMGAETKFVQ
+542 EEMGAETEFVQ

-569 VDNGS
+569 VDKGS
-574 GQVVFERK
+574 DQVVFERK
-582 DGVFKEFCSRAVH
+582 DGVFKEFCSRAVQ

-610 ISWSER
+610 ISWFER

-626 NETRYKTVNGS
+626 NETRYKTVNSS

-702 VIVDKMRG
+702 VIVDKMRE

-715 PHHAAN
+715 PNHAAN
-721 HIPSEGIKEKA
+721 HIPSEGIKEKP

-774 LVTASDE
+774 LVTDSDD
-781 FPNGFYVPKNVYILA
+781 FSNGFYVPKNVYILA

-841 RKTMH
+841 KKTMH

-900 INETIKR
+900 INETMKR

>member
-37 DNYRRALMA
+37 DNYHRALMA

-63 YFGNGKDAQR
+63 YFGNAKDAQR

-78 TKFGMAVVKKLGRFH
+78 TKFGMAVVKRLGRFH
-93 IIDRKGEECFWNV
+93 VIDTKGEECFWNV
-106 AVNPGKDLGLGRF
+106 AVNPGKDLGQGKF

-150 DKLLTFK
+150 DKLLAFK
-157 NNRKALVD
+157 DNRKALVD
-165 IVYSLDSQY
+165 VVYSLNKRY
-174 VNYIHTDDG
+174 VNYIHTDEG
-183 GHYSDI
+183 SHYPDI
-189 DPFTFFGIFNRGSS
+189 DPFTFFGIFNRGNS
-203 YEKRIKIAAFFKE
+203 YEKRIKIATFFKE
-216 QLGIEAEVPE
+216 QLKIEAEVPKDFG
-226 NLEGIPTVFSVMS
+226 GIPILFSVKS

-246 IDTDIQPLWDLFE
+246 IATDIQPLWDLFE

-319 RQLNAAHYFT
+319 RQLNATHYFT

-354 AWQRNIEDTKH
+354 AWQRNIGDTK
-365 YWLAGYSFNN
+365 SFQPYNIEE
-375 GNYSQLE
+375 QLQ
-382 RFLKEGIWEGWFRN
+382 
-396 NSKKDKRGLTLAE
+396 S
-409 TIKQGDIIILKAT
+409 
-422 GTKGKKHDK
+422 
-431 PFLRVK
+431 
-437 AVGIIVSD
+437 
-445 VVIKEQDD
+445 
-453 FTRCHYNVVY
+453 
-463 ISTKERDFD
+463 
-472 DNNLSSYRA
+472 
-481 SIHKV
+481 
-486 DKKANK
+486 
-492 IIDYVKDLL
+492 
-501 KPKDMKTSKYKEYID
+501 KDMETSKYKEYID

-542 EEMGAETKFVQ
+542 EEMGAETEFVQ

-569 VDNGS
+569 IDNGE
-574 GQVVFERK
+574 GQIVFERK
-582 DGVFKEFCSRAVH
+582 DGVFKEFCSRAVQ
-595 NIIDSKKSPETISEE
+595 NLIDTSKSVEE
-610 ISWSER
+610 LSDEKYWKML
-616 LEDFVNDAID
+616 LEEFVNDAID
-626 NETRYKTVNGS
+626 NTTTFKMVNGS
-637 EFTVTGMNGNTIL
+637 EFVITGMTESYVS
-650 ILNEQNDKT
+650 ILNEQNAIVSQINIKIREI
-659 PKLAVNV
+659 LVLLVNEV
-666 QDILTLLINKVP
+666 TLEL
-678 LKYVRDIRR
+678 VRDIRE
-687 YFNRR
+687 YFRR
-692 YNSQPDSYAF
+692 KVTRQEDSYTF
-702 VIVDKMRG
+702 VIVNQMREM
-710 KYKKE
+710 YKTSRSIEVSQALIHNNQK
-715 PHHAAN
+715 
-721 HIPSEGIKEKA
+721 KDY
-732 FVFIIDEINRGEASK
+732 VFIIDEINRGEASK

-774 LVTASDE
+774 LVTDSDD

-890 LREYLRGFRK
+890 LREYLRGFRRIEDTMEK
-900 INETIKR
+900 FK
-907 FEKAF
+907 KAF
-912 CEEEGAEG
+912 FEEEKVEG
-920 NMQES
+920 NM
-925 IDR
+925 

>member
-1 MKNIQMIEEP
+1 MLRSVDFKGWQTGLFLLLITNTMMKNIQMIEEP

-18 LGVSVAEWQEI
+18 LGINVTEWQEI

-63 YFGNGKDAQR
+63 YFGNAKDAQR

-78 TKFGMAVVKKLGRFH
+78 TKFGMAVVKKLGHFH

-174 VNYIHTDDG
+174 VKYIHTDDG
-183 GHYSDI
+183 GRYPDI

-246 IDTDIQPLWDLFE
+246 IDTDVQPLWDLFE

-319 RQLNAAHYFT
+319 RQLNATHYFT
-329 FLNELK
+329 FLNELR
-335 QQLGSEKLK
+335 QQLGLEKLK

-354 AWQRNIEDTKH
+354 AWQRNIGDTK
-365 YWLAGYSFNN
+365 S
-375 GNYSQLE
+375 SQPYNIE
-382 RFLKEGIWEGWFRN
+382 
-396 NSKKDKRGLTLAE
+396 
-409 TIKQGDIIILKAT
+409 
-422 GTKGKKHDK
+422 
-431 PFLRVK
+431 
-437 AVGIIVSD
+437 
-445 VVIKEQDD
+445 EQLQ
-453 FTRCHYNVVY
+453 
-463 ISTKERDFD
+463 S
-472 DNNLSSYRA
+472 
-481 SIHKV
+481 
-486 DKKANK
+486 
-492 IIDYVKDLL
+492 
-501 KPKDMKTSKYKEYID
+501 KDMETSKYKEYID

-542 EEMGAETKFVQ
+542 EEMGAETEFVQ

-574 GQVVFERK
+574 DQVVFERK
-582 DGVFKEFCSRAVH
+582 DGVFKEFCSRAVQ

-616 LEDFVNDAID
+616 LKAFVNDAID
-626 NETRYKTVNGS
+626 YRTRYKTVNGS
-637 EFTVTGMNGNTIL
+637 EFTVEDMNEKTIW
-650 ILNEQNDKT
+650 IRNEQNEKT
-659 PKLAVNV
+659 ADLAVNV

-687 YFNRR
+687 YFNGR

-702 VIVDKMRG
+702 VIVDKMRE

-721 HIPSEGIKEKA
+721 HIPSEGIKEKP
-732 FVFIIDEINRGEASK
+732 FVFIIDEINRGEVSK

-760 RGDDKN
+760 RGDDIN

-841 RKTMH
+841 KKTMH

-890 LREYLRGFRK
+890 LREYLRGFRRIEDTMEK
-900 INETIKR
+900 FK
-907 FEKAF
+907 KAF
-912 CEEEGAEG
+912 FEEEKAEG
-920 NMQES
+920 NM
-925 IDR
+925 

>member
-37 DNYRRALMA
+37 DNYHRALMA

-63 YFGNGKDAQR
+63 YFGNAKDAQR

-78 TKFGMAVVKKLGRFH
+78 TKFGMAVVKRLGRFH
-93 IIDRKGEECFWNV
+93 VIDTKGEECFWNV
-106 AVNPGKDLGLGRF
+106 AVNPGKDLGQGKF

-150 DKLLTFK
+150 DKLLAFK
-157 NNRKALVD
+157 DNRKALVD
-165 IVYSLDSQY
+165 VVYSLNKRY
-174 VNYIHTDDG
+174 VNYIHTDEG
-183 GHYSDI
+183 SHYPDI
-189 DPFTFFGIFNRGSS
+189 DPFTFFGIFNRGNS
-203 YEKRIKIAAFFKE
+203 YEKRIKIATFFKE
-216 QLGIEAEVPE
+216 QLKIEAEVPKDFG
-226 NLEGIPTVFSVMS
+226 GIPILFSVKS

-246 IDTDIQPLWDLFE
+246 IATDIQPLWDLFE

-319 RQLNAAHYFT
+319 RQLNATHYFT

-354 AWQRNIEDTKH
+354 AWQRNIGDTK
-365 YWLAGYSFNN
+365 SFQPYNIEE
-375 GNYSQLE
+375 QLQ
-382 RFLKEGIWEGWFRN
+382 
-396 NSKKDKRGLTLAE
+396 S
-409 TIKQGDIIILKAT
+409 
-422 GTKGKKHDK
+422 
-431 PFLRVK
+431 
-437 AVGIIVSD
+437 
-445 VVIKEQDD
+445 
-453 FTRCHYNVVY
+453 
-463 ISTKERDFD
+463 
-472 DNNLSSYRA
+472 
-481 SIHKV
+481 
-486 DKKANK
+486 
-492 IIDYVKDLL
+492 
-501 KPKDMKTSKYKEYID
+501 KDMETSKYKEYID

-542 EEMGAETKFVQ
+542 EEMGAETEFVQ

-569 VDNGS
+569 IDNGE
-574 GQVVFERK
+574 GQIVFERK
-582 DGVFKEFCSRAVH
+582 DGVFKEFCSRAVQ
-595 NIIDSKKSPETISEE
+595 NLIDTSKSVEE
-610 ISWSER
+610 LSDEKYWKML
-616 LEDFVNDAID
+616 LEEFVNDAID
-626 NETRYKTVNGS
+626 NTTTFKMVNGS
-637 EFTVTGMNGNTIL
+637 EFVITGMTESYVS
-650 ILNEQNDKT
+650 ILNEQNAIVSQINIKIREI
-659 PKLAVNV
+659 LFLLVNEV
-666 QDILTLLINKVP
+666 TLEL
-678 LKYVRDIRR
+678 VRDIRE
-687 YFNRR
+687 YFRR
-692 YNSQPDSYAF
+692 KVTRQEDSYTF
-702 VIVDKMRG
+702 VIVNQMREM
-710 KYKKE
+710 YKTSRSIEVSQALIHNNQK
-715 PHHAAN
+715 
-721 HIPSEGIKEKA
+721 KDY
-732 FVFIIDEINRGEASK
+732 VFIIDEINRGEASK

-774 LVTASDE
+774 LVTDSDD

-890 LREYLRGFRK
+890 LREYLRGFRRIEDTMEK
-900 INETIKR
+900 FK
-907 FEKAF
+907 KAF
-912 CEEEGAEG
+912 FEEEKVEG
-920 NMQES
+920 NM
-925 IDR
+925 

>member
-29 LSDRQVTT
+29 LLDRQVTT

-63 YFGNGKDAQR
+63 YFGNAKDAQR

-93 IIDRKGEECFWNV
+93 IIDTKGEECFWNV

-150 DKLLTFK
+150 DKILAFK
-157 NNRKALVD
+157 DNRKALVD
-165 IVYSLDSQY
+165 VVYSLNKRY
-174 VNYIHTDDG
+174 VNYIHTDEG
-183 GHYSDI
+183 SHYPDI
-189 DPFTFFGIFNRGSS
+189 DPFTFFGIFNRGNS
-203 YEKRIKIAAFFKE
+203 YEKRIKIATFFKE
-216 QLGIEAEVPE
+216 QLKIEAEVPKDFG
-226 NLEGIPTVFSVMS
+226 GIPILFSAKS

-246 IDTDIQPLWDLFE
+246 IATDIQPLWDLFE

-354 AWQRNIEDTKH
+354 AWQRNIGDTK
-365 YWLAGYSFNN
+365 S
-375 GNYSQLE
+375 SQPYNIE
-382 RFLKEGIWEGWFRN
+382 
-396 NSKKDKRGLTLAE
+396 
-409 TIKQGDIIILKAT
+409 
-422 GTKGKKHDK
+422 
-431 PFLRVK
+431 
-437 AVGIIVSD
+437 
-445 VVIKEQDD
+445 EQLQ
-453 FTRCHYNVVY
+453 
-463 ISTKERDFD
+463 S
-472 DNNLSSYRA
+472 
-481 SIHKV
+481 
-486 DKKANK
+486 
-492 IIDYVKDLL
+492 
-501 KPKDMKTSKYKEYID
+501 KDMETSKYKEYID

-542 EEMGAETKFVQ
+542 EEMGAETEFVQ

-569 VDNGS
+569 VDKGS
-574 GQVVFERK
+574 DQVVFERK
-582 DGVFKEFCSRAVH
+582 DGIFKEFCSRAVQ

-616 LEDFVNDAID
+616 LEDFVNDARD
-626 NETRYKTVNGS
+626 YETRYKTVNGS
-637 EFTVTGMNGNTIL
+637 EFTVKDMNEKTIW
-650 ILNEQNDKT
+650 IRNEQNEKT
-659 PKLAVNV
+659 ADLAVNV

-687 YFNRR
+687 YFNGRC
-692 YNSQPDSYAF
+692 NSQPDSYAF
-702 VIVDKMRG
+702 VIVDKMRE

-721 HIPSEGIKEKA
+721 HIPSEGIKEKP

-774 LVTASDE
+774 LVTDSDD

-829 LDELGQPLADEA
+829 LEELGQPLADEA
-841 RKTMH
+841 KKTMH

-890 LREYLRGFRK
+890 LREYLRGFRRIEDTMEK
-900 INETIKR
+900 FK
-907 FEKAF
+907 KAF
-912 CEEEGAEG
+912 FEEGKVEG
-920 NMQES
+920 NM
-925 IDR
+925 

>member
-46 FYNEPGH
+46 FYNELGH

-63 YFGNGKDAQR
+63 YFGNAKDAQR

-78 TKFGMAVVKKLGRFH
+78 TKFGMAVVKRLGRFH
-93 IIDRKGEECFWNV
+93 VIDTKGEECFWNV

-119 EWTLRSELVQA
+119 EWTLRGELVQA

-150 DKLLTFK
+150 DKLLAFK
-157 NNRKALVD
+157 NNRKSLVD
-165 IVYSLDSQY
+165 VVYSLNNRY
-174 VNYIHTDDG
+174 VNYIHTDEG
-183 GHYSDI
+183 GHYPDI
-189 DPFTFFGIFNRGSS
+189 DPFTFFGIFNRGNS
-203 YEKRIKIAAFFKE
+203 YEKRIKIATFFKE
-216 QLGIEAEVPE
+216 QLGIEAEVPKDFG
-226 NLEGIPTVFSVMS
+226 GIPILFSAKS

-246 IDTDIQPLWDLFE
+246 VDTDIQPLWDLFE

-354 AWQRNIEDTKH
+354 AWQRNIGDTK
-365 YWLAGYSFNN
+365 S
-375 GNYSQLE
+375 SQPYNIE
-382 RFLKEGIWEGWFRN
+382 
-396 NSKKDKRGLTLAE
+396 
-409 TIKQGDIIILKAT
+409 
-422 GTKGKKHDK
+422 
-431 PFLRVK
+431 
-437 AVGIIVSD
+437 
-445 VVIKEQDD
+445 EQLQ
-453 FTRCHYNVVY
+453 
-463 ISTKERDFD
+463 S
-472 DNNLSSYRA
+472 
-481 SIHKV
+481 
-486 DKKANK
+486 
-492 IIDYVKDLL
+492 
-501 KPKDMKTSKYKEYID
+501 KDMETSKYKEYID

-542 EEMGAETKFVQ
+542 EEMGAETEFVQ

-569 VDNGS
+569 VDKGS
-574 GQVVFERK
+574 DQVVFERK
-582 DGVFKEFCSRAVH
+582 DGVFKEFCSRAVQ

-616 LEDFVNDAID
+616 LKTFVNDAID
-626 NETRYKTVNGS
+626 YRTRYKTVNGS
-637 EFTVTGMNGNTIL
+637 EFTVEDMNEKTIW
-650 ILNEQNDKT
+650 IRNEQNEKT
-659 PKLAVNV
+659 ADLAVNV
-666 QDILTLLINKVP
+666 LDILTLLINKVP

-687 YFNRR
+687 YFNGR

-702 VIVDKMRG
+702 VIVDKMRE
-710 KYKKE
+710 KYNKE
-715 PHHAAN
+715 PHHAAS
-721 HIPSEGIKEKA
+721 HIPSEGIKEKP
-732 FVFIIDEINRGEASK
+732 FVFIIDEINRGEVSK

-760 RGDDKN
+760 RGDDIN

-841 RKTMH
+841 KKTMH

-890 LREYLRGFRK
+890 LREYLRGFRRIEDTMEK
-900 INETIKR
+900 FK
-907 FEKAF
+907 KAF
-912 CEEEGAEG
+912 FEEEKVEG
-920 NMQES
+920 NM
-925 IDR
+925 

>member
-18 LGVSVAEWQEI
+18 LGINVTEWQEI

-63 YFGNGKDAQR
+63 YFGNAKDAQR

-78 TKFGMAVVKKLGRFH
+78 TKFGMAVVKRLGHFH

-150 DKLLTFK
+150 DKLLAFK
-157 NNRKALVD
+157 NNRKSLVD
-165 IVYSLDSQY
+165 VVYSLNNRY
-174 VNYIHTDDG
+174 VNYIHTDEG
-183 GHYSDI
+183 GHYPDI
-189 DPFTFFGIFNRGSS
+189 DPFTFFGIFNRGNS
-203 YEKRIKIAAFFKE
+203 YEKRIKIATFFKE
-216 QLGIEAEVPE
+216 QLGIEAEVPKDFG
-226 NLEGIPTVFSVMS
+226 GIPILFSVKS

-246 IDTDIQPLWDLFE
+246 IATDIQPLWNLFE

-354 AWQRNIEDTKH
+354 AWQRNIGDTK
-365 YWLAGYSFNN
+365 S
-375 GNYSQLE
+375 SQPYNIE
-382 RFLKEGIWEGWFRN
+382 
-396 NSKKDKRGLTLAE
+396 
-409 TIKQGDIIILKAT
+409 
-422 GTKGKKHDK
+422 
-431 PFLRVK
+431 
-437 AVGIIVSD
+437 
-445 VVIKEQDD
+445 EQLQ
-453 FTRCHYNVVY
+453 
-463 ISTKERDFD
+463 S
-472 DNNLSSYRA
+472 
-481 SIHKV
+481 
-486 DKKANK
+486 
-492 IIDYVKDLL
+492 
-501 KPKDMKTSKYKEYID
+501 KDMETSKYKEYID

-542 EEMGAETKFVQ
+542 EEMGAETEFVQ

-574 GQVVFERK
+574 DQVVFERK
-582 DGVFKEFCSRAVH
+582 DGVFKEFCSRAVQ

-616 LEDFVNDAID
+616 LEDFVNDAKD
-626 NETRYKTVNGS
+626 YETRYKTVNGS
-637 EFTVTGMNGNTIL
+637 EFTVEKMNEKTIW
-650 ILNEQNDKT
+650 IRNEQNDKT

-687 YFNRR
+687 YFNKR

-702 VIVDKMRG
+702 VIVDKMRE

-721 HIPSEGIKEKA
+721 HIPSEGIKEKP

-774 LVTASDE
+774 LVTDSDD

-841 RKTMH
+841 KKTMH

-890 LREYLRGFRK
+890 LREYLRGFRRIEDTMEK
-900 INETIKR
+900 FK
-907 FEKAF
+907 KAF
-912 CEEEGAEG
+912 FEEEKVEG
-920 NMQES
+920 NM
-925 IDR
+925 

>member
-63 YFGNGKDAQR
+63 YFGNAKDAQR

-78 TKFGMAVVKKLGRFH
+78 TKFGMAVVKRLGRFH
-93 IIDRKGEECFWNV
+93 VIDTKGEECFWNV
-106 AVNPGKDLGLGRF
+106 AVNPGKDLGQGKF

-150 DKLLTFK
+150 DKLLAFK
-157 NNRKALVD
+157 DDRKALTD
-165 IVYSLDSQY
+165 IVYSLDRQY
-174 VNYIHTDDG
+174 VKYIHTDDG
-183 GHYSDI
+183 GRYPDI

-216 QLGIEAEVPE
+216 QLGIAAEVPE

-246 IDTDIQPLWDLFE
+246 IDTDVQPLWDLFE

-319 RQLNAAHYFT
+319 RQLNATHYFT

-354 AWQRNIEDTKH
+354 AWQRNIGDTK
-365 YWLAGYSFNN
+365 S
-375 GNYSQLE
+375 SQPYNIE
-382 RFLKEGIWEGWFRN
+382 
-396 NSKKDKRGLTLAE
+396 
-409 TIKQGDIIILKAT
+409 
-422 GTKGKKHDK
+422 
-431 PFLRVK
+431 
-437 AVGIIVSD
+437 
-445 VVIKEQDD
+445 EQLQ
-453 FTRCHYNVVY
+453 
-463 ISTKERDFD
+463 S
-472 DNNLSSYRA
+472 
-481 SIHKV
+481 
-486 DKKANK
+486 
-492 IIDYVKDLL
+492 
-501 KPKDMKTSKYKEYID
+501 KDMETSKYKEYID

-542 EEMGAETKFVQ
+542 EEMGAETEFVQ

-574 GQVVFERK
+574 DQVVFERK
-582 DGVFKEFCSRAVH
+582 DGVFKEFCSRAVQ

-616 LEDFVNDAID
+616 LEDFVNDARD
-626 NETRYKTVNGS
+626 YETRYKTVNGS
-637 EFTVTGMNGNTIL
+637 EFTVEDMNEKTIL

-702 VIVDKMRG
+702 VIVDKMRE

-721 HIPSEGIKEKA
+721 HIPSEGIKEKP

-774 LVTASDE
+774 LVTDSDD

-890 LREYLRGFRK
+890 LREYLRGFRRIEDTMEK
-900 INETIKR
+900 FK
-907 FEKAF
+907 KAF
-912 CEEEGAEG
+912 FEEEKVEG
-920 NMQES
+920 NM
-925 IDR
+925 